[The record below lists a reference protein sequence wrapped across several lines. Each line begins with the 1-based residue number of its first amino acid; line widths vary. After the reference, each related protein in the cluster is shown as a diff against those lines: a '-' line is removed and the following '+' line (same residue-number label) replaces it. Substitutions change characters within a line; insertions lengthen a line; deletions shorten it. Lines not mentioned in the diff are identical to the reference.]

1 MASITTLSFKLGRT
15 SELPLWDD
23 EGMVK
28 QQESILNWLVLS
40 WDESSSREKKWAE
53 TESRVR
59 DSGELG
65 LRFWQAV
72 KRTEGHATTFWRRLW
87 NLP

>member
-23 EGMVK
+23 GGMVK

-53 TESRVR
+53 TESRVI
-59 DSGELG
+59 DSEELG
-65 LRFWQAV
+65 LRF
-72 KRTEGHATTFWRRLW
+72 
-87 NLP
+87 